1 MACANGERGARIK
14 GLAKL
19 THGGEGGGQIDLKQH
34 QKKKKSVIATGIIYV
49 YVSEAICTVYI
60 STVHTCI
67 HTHVWMDER
76 GPCAAVSDGDS
87 IALEPG
93 WSGLK
98 S

>member
-1 MACANGERGARIK
+1 ME
-14 GLAKL
+14 
-19 THGGEGGGQIDLKQH
+19 GEGGGANRLKTTPE
-34 QKKKKSVIATGIIYV
+34 KKKSVIATGIIYV

>member
-1 MACANGERGARIK
+1 ME
-14 GLAKL
+14 
-19 THGGEGGGQIDLKQH
+19 GEGGGNRLKTTPE
-34 QKKKKSVIATGIIYV
+34 KKKSVIATGIIYV

>member
-1 MACANGERGARIK
+1 MEGR
-14 GLAKL
+14 
-19 THGGEGGGQIDLKQH
+19 GGEIDLKQH

-67 HTHVWMDER
+67 HTHVWMDEC

>member
-1 MACANGERGARIK
+1 MCQWGKGRAHKRTCKINTWRGR
-14 GLAKL
+14 
-19 THGGEGGGQIDLKQH
+19 EGGNRLKTTPE
-34 QKKKKSVIATGIIYV
+34 KKKSVIATGIIYV